1 VRSVRCVRH
10 ATSEGLERIS
20 GLLEQ
25 LRRVDG
31 LVERRP
37 GSFSWHSRAFL
48 HFHEDGPQTFA
59 DVRLDP
65 AGDFVRLRVPTA
77 REQSSFLTKVRRV
90 VGER

>member
-1 VRSVRCVRH
+1 VRH
-10 ATSEGLERIS
+10 ASQDGLERIS

-25 LRRVDG
+25 LRTVDG

-37 GSFSWHSRAFL
+37 GAFSWRSRAFL

-65 AGDFVRLRVPTA
+65 AGDFVRLRVTTA
-77 REQSSFLTKVRRV
+77 REQSAFLTKVRRA

>member
-1 VRSVRCVRH
+1 MRCVRH
-10 ATSEGLERIS
+10 ATPEGLKRIT

-37 GSFSWHSRAFL
+37 GSFSWRSRAFL

-65 AGDFVRLRVPTA
+65 AGDFVRLGVTTA

>member
-1 VRSVRCVRH
+1 VRH
-10 ATSEGLERIS
+10 ATPEGLERIS

-25 LRRVDG
+25 LRRVHG

-37 GSFSWHSRAFL
+37 GSFSWRSQAFL
-48 HFHEDGPQTFA
+48 HFHEEGPQTFA

-65 AGDFVRLRVPTA
+65 AGDFVRLRVTTA
-77 REQSSFLTKVRRV
+77 KEQSSFLTKVRRA

>member
-1 VRSVRCVRH
+1 MRCVRH
-10 ATSEGLERIS
+10 ATSEDLERIS

-65 AGDFVRLRVPTA
+65 AGDFVRLGVTTA

>member
-1 VRSVRCVRH
+1 MRH

-65 AGDFVRLRVPTA
+65 AGDFVRLGVTTA

-90 VGER
+90 MGER

>member
-1 VRSVRCVRH
+1 VRH

-59 DVRLDP
+59 DVRLEP
-65 AGDFVRLRVPTA
+65 KGDFVRLRVTTT
-77 REQSSFLTKVRRV
+77 REQSSFVAKVRRA